1 LPLPPPNRLVIETRG
16 PDGEWST
23 YNGKSISAVTNP
35 HAILQPVQQPFSPP
49 TCVGNNP
56 FMGSLGNGSLLSS
69 PTFSPYVNATF
80 EPGDSSPQV
89 LTNSR
94 ERREVFLNSR
104 QSPQYTPSI
113 DGFHGPTADNASE
126 ELWNTVSASHDSN
139 FLLQCLDD
147 TFFHEYH
154 TVLLQG
160 VTLERKSMF
169 KKAQRL
175 PDAEDVLDSL
185 ISLLPE
191 SSQQQSFEQTSE
203 ISTKATMSDSP
214 FRSALLFS
222 IANGFAGLRN
232 IPPGVILG
240 FLRKDDQMTSHI
252 LECFKSDPS
261 SQAKSLG
268 DNLFRAAIEACDED
282 AVQLIFQATEGS
294 SNAIDPNQIVCK
306 INGNDRLYT
315 PIELAAKLRHLGIV
329 NILLK
334 KKADVNK
341 TYVESKKQDRHE
353 YGALELAIRMRGEF
367 EEVDINLVQAI
378 LASGAEVRGSLI
390 MAAIRWG
397 QVDVIYKLIDRIPPA
412 APGQCSDS
420 YSIMEEAARYLE
432 NKVATQVIKRV
443 FHKRTCAESYCAHEY
458 HMNQTLLNAAR
469 RGNYELVKWFLP
481 FNTDKDGVLAAAIR
495 SRNQEMIEHLLLHG
509 ISMVEG
515 SMHLDD
521 LEETS
526 ERSYQEFPTT
536 IIPKTTALA
545 EAIRSHDKNLV
556 QRIEQLGALSYIND
570 NDTDKHFEAALCA
583 AAEIG
588 DTDYIQMLLR
598 RAPKKRGECLMD
610 ALIVAIRNDKAHA
623 ALVLLDNEA
632 AVIKKDR
639 RDEECAPLREAL
651 YKKNR
656 AVMEEILEH
665 GVGFNVHKTYGDSSP
680 MELAGRWGDL
690 SVAKSLIFMGFGKAT
705 IALSAAV
712 ESRNNDLIQLL
723 LERGADPS
731 GPDNDRRTP
740 LRAAIEN
747 DDSSTIELLISWGA
761 NPADEGAL
769 LVAVEKNQK
778 IFNKLLKLFS
788 IRYPFGKEGFGS
800 SLLIEAIKKAD
811 TMLLDSMMDAKFD
824 LEDFREIRH
833 NFQLE
838 TCVSVLGF
846 AIIHT
851 KRTDG
856 DLSLLERLLGTDR
869 LDPNRPVRKPDPNS
883 VCHLETPLMVAI
895 ETRSESV
902 VELLLEKGADIHQP
916 AKRGINRTALQ
927 RACEIGSFKM
937 VNLLLSKGAKVDEQP
952 GYNGGATALQ
962 LAARSGS
969 IKIAELLLS
978 QGARVHEAPARLN
991 GKTAFEGAAEHG
1003 CLGMLKFLW
1012 DAATAVGTPF
1022 TPEQI
1027 EKAKPLALAN
1037 SHRGCVE
1044 YIQECL
1050 QSLRGNE
1057 PEGSGDNM
1065 EVDCEPTQGVGLV
1078 PVELD
1083 YHFGDSEDSE
1093 GCDVFFDD

>member
-1 LPLPPPNRLVIETRG
+1 
-16 PDGEWST
+16 
-23 YNGKSISAVTNP
+23 
-35 HAILQPVQQPFSPP
+35 
-49 TCVGNNP
+49 
-56 FMGSLGNGSLLSS
+56 MGSLGNGSLLSS

-80 EPGDSSPQV
+80 GPGDSSPQA
-89 LTNSR
+89 LTNSG
-94 ERREVFLNSR
+94 ECREVVLNSR
-104 QSPQYTPSI
+104 QSPQSNPYTPSM
-113 DGFHGPTADNASE
+113 GGSHGPTADKASE

-139 FLLQCLDD
+139 FLLQCLNDE
-147 TFFHEYH
+147 FFHEYH

-169 KKAQRL
+169 EKEQKL

-185 ISLLPE
+185 LSLLPA
-191 SSQQQSFEQTSE
+191 SSQQQSFEQISE
-203 ISTKATMSDSP
+203 ISTKDAMSDSP

-222 IANGFAGLRN
+222 IANSFAGLRN

-261 SQAKSLG
+261 SQVKSLG

-282 AVQLIFQATEGS
+282 AVRLIFQATKGS
-294 SNAIDPNQIVCK
+294 SNAIDPNQAVCK
-306 INGNDRLYT
+306 INGDDRLYT

-329 NILLK
+329 EILLK
-334 KKADVNK
+334 EKADVNK

-353 YGALELAIRMRGEF
+353 CGALELAIRVKGDF

-378 LASGAEVRGSLI
+378 LDSGAKVRGELTV
-390 MAAIRWG
+390 AAIRWG

-432 NKVATQVIKRV
+432 NKVATQVIKRA
-443 FHKRTCAESYCAHEY
+443 FHKRTCAKGYCGHEY
-458 HMNQTLLNAAR
+458 HMNRTLCNAAR
-469 RGNYELVKWFLP
+469 RGNYELVRWFLP
-481 FNTDKDGVLAAAIR
+481 FNTNKDNVLAAAIM
-495 SRNQEMIEHLLLHG
+495 SSNQEMIEHLLRHG
-509 ISMVEG
+509 ISIVEG
-515 SMHLDD
+515 SEYLHRIEKSSPSRDCG
-521 LEETS
+521 
-526 ERSYQEFPTT
+526 FPTT
-536 IIPKTTALA
+536 IIPRTTALA

-570 NDTDKHFEAALCA
+570 NDTDNHFEAALCA

-639 RDEECAPLREAL
+639 LDEECAPLREAL
-651 YKKNR
+651 YKQNR

-665 GVGFNVHKTYGDSSP
+665 GVQFKVHDLYGGSSP

-690 SVAKSLIFMGFGKAT
+690 SVTKHLLFMGFGEAT

-712 ESRNNDLIQLL
+712 ESRNNDLMQLL

-731 GPDNDRRTP
+731 GPGNTWRTP
-740 LRAAIEN
+740 LRAAIQN
-747 DDSSTIELLISWGA
+747 DDSGTIELLISRGA

-778 IFNKLLKLFS
+778 IFNTLLKLFS
-788 IRYPFGKEGFGS
+788 IRYPFGKEGFGG

-824 LEDFREIRH
+824 LEDFQEIRH

-856 DLSLLERLLGTDR
+856 DLSLLERLLGTGR
-869 LDPNRPVRKPDPNS
+869 LDPNRPVRKPELS
-883 VCHLETPLMVAI
+883 SFCHLETPLMVAI
-895 ETRSESV
+895 ETRSERV
-902 VELLLEKGADIHQP
+902 VKLLLEKGAKIHQP

-937 VNLLLSKGAKVDEQP
+937 VKLLLSKGARVDEQP
-952 GYNGGATALQ
+952 ACNGGATALQ

-978 QGARVHEAPARLN
+978 LGARVHEAPAKLK
-991 GKTAFEGAAEHG
+991 GKTAFEEAAEHG
-1003 CLGMLKFLW
+1003 CLGMLKVLW
-1012 DAATAVGTPF
+1012 DAATAAGTPF
-1022 TPEQI
+1022 TPEQM
-1027 EKAKPLALAN
+1027 EKAKPLARGN

-1044 YIQECL
+1044 YIQGCL

-1065 EVDCEPTQGVGLV
+1065 EVDCEPTQQVGRV

-1083 YHFGDSEDSE
+1083 DTFEEFEEFE
-1093 GCDVFFDD
+1093 GFDD